1 MRSMSFTESL
11 DRLAEV
17 LDGVLDDRE
26 EVIITRDGHDP
37 VALLP
42 LADYEAL
49 RETVHPMRSPGNARR
64 LIDAIER
71 LEARP

>member
-1 MRSMSFTESL
+1 MKSMSFTESL
-11 DRLAEV
+11 DRFAEV

-37 VALLP
+37 VVLLP

-49 RETVHPMRSPGNARR
+49 RETVHLMRSPGNARR
-64 LIDAIER
+64 LIDSMER